1 MGQPEVMAT
10 DEQRKKALEK
20 IKKCLSLANSSNP
33 HEAEAAMRQARKL
46 MDKFNLEA
54 SDIEASRVEEFQLTI
69 GKSRTI
75 PEKWQRMLGKTV
87 AEAFGCAFIY
97 RYGTSA
103 GRRLVFIG
111 ERGQPE
117 LCSYAYDVLLRQ
129 LKESRRQYLAN
140 LLEPNPAARKKKGMF
155 YTEGWIEAIYKQVR
169 KFSGVSEE
177 SERAVFAYMEKNHAG
192 INLVDLKR
200 RKMSNAEYRA
210 HLKGMSDGEE
220 ASLYRP
226 MQMDQREALA
236 HAQ

>member
-129 LKESRRQYLAN
+129 LKDSRRQYLAT
-140 LLEPNPAARKKKGMF
+140 LAETKAAARRKHTML
-155 YTEGWIEAIYKQVR
+155 YTEGWIAAVYKQVV

-177 SERAVFAYMEKNHAG
+177 SEQAIAAYMEKNHAG
-192 INLVDLKR
+192 IKRAKMKR
-200 RKMSNAEYRA
+200 RKLTQAEYQA